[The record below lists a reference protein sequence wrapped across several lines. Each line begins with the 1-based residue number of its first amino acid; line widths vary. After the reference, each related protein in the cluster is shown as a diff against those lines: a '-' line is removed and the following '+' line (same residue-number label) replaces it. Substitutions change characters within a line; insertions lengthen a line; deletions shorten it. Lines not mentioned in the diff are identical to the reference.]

1 MQSTLLTMPYE
12 LLGKVLSENLTAKQL
27 SAVSRVNK
35 ALSSFVKDY
44 VQFSLIDIDS
54 QSGSI
59 FFTYVNEQGQKK
71 LFACGDNRS
80 GQLGLGHSNEVT
92 VPTEIP
98 TPASADGFTLTD
110 VQIKTVVHF

>member
-1 MQSTLLTMPYE
+1 M
-12 LLGKVLSENLTAKQL
+12 LSENLTAKQL

-35 ALSSFVKDY
+35 VLSSIVKDY

-59 FFTYVNEQGQKK
+59 FFTCYVNEQGQKK

-80 GQLGLGHSNEVT
+80 GQLG
-92 VPTEIP
+92 
-98 TPASADGFTLTD
+98 
-110 VQIKTVVHF
+110 